1 MRKAVIKVEN
11 LTIEASNFT
20 VNDTDIV
27 VVAGDEYSLAFWF
40 RVSKCWGYNIERTS
54 KDVLNLHIPLEDI
67 ISIQYEQD

>member
-11 LTIEASNFT
+11 LTIETSNFT

-40 RVSKCWGYNIERTS
+40 RVSKGWHYNIERTS
-54 KDVLNLHIPLEDI
+54 EDVLNIHIPLNDI
-67 ISIQYEQD
+67 ISIQYVQD